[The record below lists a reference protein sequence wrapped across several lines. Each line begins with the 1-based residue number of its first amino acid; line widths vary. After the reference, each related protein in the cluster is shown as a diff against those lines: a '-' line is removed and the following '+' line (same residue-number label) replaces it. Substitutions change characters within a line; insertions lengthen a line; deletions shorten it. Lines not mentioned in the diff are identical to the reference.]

1 MSHLLIVQPSA
12 LEDAWEAA
20 FYLEHREP
28 ALGGRFLDELERCYQ
43 YIRDFPSGFQQRRG
57 GFRHAPVAKFPYR
70 VVYEIDGGTIMS
82 IKCAIPAASPA
93 SASGPNPF

>member
-70 VVYEIDGGTIMS
+70 VVYEIDGGTIYVYQVHHTS
-82 IKCAIPAASPA
+82 RKPSQRF
-93 SASGPNPF
+93 GP

>member
-1 MSHLLIVQPSA
+1 MRGLLIVQPSA

-70 VVYEIDGGTIMS
+70 VVYEIDGGTIYVYQVRHTS
-82 IKCAIPAASPA
+82 RKPSQRF
-93 SASGPNPF
+93 GP